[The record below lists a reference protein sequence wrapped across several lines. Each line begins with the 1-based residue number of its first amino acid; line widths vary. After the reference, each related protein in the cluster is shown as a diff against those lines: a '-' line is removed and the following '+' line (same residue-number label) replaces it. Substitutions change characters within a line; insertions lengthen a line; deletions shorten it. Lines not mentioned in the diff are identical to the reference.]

1 MTLEPLCLASM
12 VDFEEGTFLSRSSVA
27 RVDHLDKF
35 IMGESRLWDLGF
47 ISPIKDFKDSGS
59 SYFLR
64 SSSKVLK
71 DFVSSVGARIFYG
84 LLSSVK
90 FDESVEFLN
99 RFDVSGALRSVD
111 SSHRGTL

>member
-1 MTLEPLCLASM
+1 M
-12 VDFEEGTFLSRSSVA
+12 VDFEEDTFLSKCSEVG
-27 RVDHLDKF
+27 VNHLDKF
-35 IMGESRLWDLGF
+35 NLDDSRLGDLGF
-47 ISPIKDFKDSGS
+47 ISPIKVFKDTGSG
-59 SYFLR
+59 YFLR

-71 DFVSSVGARIFYG
+71 DSVSSVGAGIFTG

-99 RFDVSGALRSVD
+99 RFDVFGELRSVD